1 MSWTLGGLQKL
12 IDTRRGWEVDSIDSG
27 TLIINNKEDSLIAY
41 LSISEHQIVIES
53 ILFPERNV
61 KDVNAL
67 NKEILQTHKLIPLT
81 NVGINNVD
89 EMSYYTAFGSLSSQ
103 AKEESV
109 IIEVATLFTNA
120 EAFIDMYNHHLEY

>member
-1 MSWTLGGLQKL
+1 M
-12 IDTRRGWEVDSIDSG
+12 DSIDSG

-109 IIEVATLFTNA
+109 IIEVAKLFTND

>member
-1 MSWTLGGLQKL
+1 MSWTLGGLRKL

-61 KDVNAL
+61 KDVHAL

-89 EMSYYTAFGSLSSQ
+89 EVSYYTAFGSLSSQ